1 MISKLHPTLVFLAG
15 MTLFLASCSKEKNPY
30 EPFAGTW
37 QVAKLEQRTTDPQN
51 NLISDTTFINL
62 GTINLILDPEEE
74 EDSRF
79 NLFEF
84 TTELFELQS
93 LKYLYSKNAV
103 YQAGGKNWVYW
114 YADFDYKRL
123 FVWGIAPFTSYVQVY
138 TIQEDKIG
146 NKLTLYMV
154 TAENDTYLHEVV
166 KIERK

>member
-1 MISKLHPTLVFLAG
+1 MITKLHPTLVFLAG

-62 GTINLILDPEEE
+62 GTINLILDPEEK

-84 TTELFELQS
+84 TTELFELQA

-103 YQAGGKNWVYW
+103 YQAGGKNWVQW
-114 YADFDYKRL
+114 YTDFDYKRL
-123 FVWGIAPFTSYVQVY
+123 FVWGTAPFTHYVQVY

-146 NKLTLYMV
+146 DKLTLYMMSEV
-154 TAENDTYLHEVV
+154 SNTMVYEVV
-166 KIERK
+166 EIVRK